1 MFFTYLYLFT
11 WSSNTANLYVGGNAT
26 FTGSQTVGGN
36 ATVTGTQTV
45 TGNITGG
52 NLTTAGV
59 LTVNS
64 SNAATAIINGGS
76 NAVGNIGSSS
86 KYFNTVFA
94 KSTSAQYADLAE
106 IYDTDIEYQP
116 GTVMIIGGIKQLTQS
131 TMSHDSKVVGVISD
145 KPAYLMNTGVDG
157 QPLALTGKVRCLIK
171 GSVTRGDLL
180 VSSDMPGYAQVLD
193 PALYQVGCVFGK
205 SLEDFNGDTGK
216 IWILVGRY

>member
-1 MFFTYLYLFT
+1 MDAGVVDAYDLGILLQSAPGGANGAIQFNYNNQNFGGAENFT

-36 ATVTGTQTV
+36 ATVTGSQTV

-64 SNAATAIINGGS
+64 GNAVSAIVNGGS

-116 GTVMIIGGIKQLTQS
+116 GTVMIIGGAKQLTQK
-131 TMSHDSKVVGVISD
+131 H
-145 KPAYLMNTGVDG
+145 N
-157 QPLALTGKVRCLIK
+157 
-171 GSVTRGDLL
+171 VT
-180 VSSDMPGYAQVLD
+180 
-193 PALYQVGCVFGK
+193 
-205 SLEDFNGDTGK
+205 
-216 IWILVGRY
+216 